1 MEEIGQLLEK
11 FPVVIEIPVAWGE
24 MDSMG
29 HVNNIVYFR
38 YFETA
43 RMNYLERIGFLE
55 EMNRA
60 GIGPILASTRCDFR
74 KPLIFPDKISVGI
87 RGGVIE
93 ADRFVTHYRVVSHKL
108 GKVAAEGD
116 GLVVCYDYQ
125 NKKRADLPHQIR
137 QAIESLK
144 GEVGT

>member
-1 MEEIGQLLEK
+1 MDEVGRLLAK

-43 RMNYLERIGFLE
+43 RMVYLERIGFLE
-55 EMNRA
+55 EKERT

-74 KPLIFPDKISVGI
+74 KPLVFPDQISVGI
-87 RGGVIE
+87 RVDDVE
-93 ADRFVTHYRVVSHKL
+93 ANRFTTYYRLVSRKL
-108 GKVAAEGD
+108 GKVAAEGE

-125 NKKRADLPHQIR
+125 NERKAEIPDPIYK
-137 QAIESLK
+137 AIESLE
-144 GEVGT
+144 GEVRD